1 MAGYALFVGCQG
13 GVEAEMPNEQSTES
27 SAPALDQTSVDGVIT
42 AFINDVIASA
52 PARDEEGLAAARALS
67 RLPRSEQ
74 RRLGDSETFS
84 LHEGLLDFLQIDDV
98 PDGPPMVQIL
108 EDDPLTKQA
117 KAQIT
122 FSVGSHD
129 EIRIVELE
137 RTICLAGNNVRS
149 AADSCKA
156 DNLTLYGDE
165 EPWKIGAM
173 EIP

>member
-1 MAGYALFVGCQG
+1 
-13 GVEAEMPNEQSTES
+13 MPNEQSTES

-108 EDDPLTKQA
+108 EEDPLTKQA

-137 RTICLAGNNVRS
+137 RTICLGSRRLPLAGNNVRS